1 MTDDTVFV
9 DDMMMPSTSKELRKE
24 SSSQSSDLDMR
35 KEDYYK
41 ASIMFYQKQNHSG
54 RESILMSPVSFL
66 HHQNDPNPCPVVN
79 SKFNLT
85 SNDTQDWNNIG
96 LPVPDEQ
103 SLAKTASRR
112 SLRKSNKMTLGIPSV
127 NDVNVNQSQS
137 QDNDNS
143 DTSLNSNIIKMKKR
157 EDGDGHVGDYSVKT
171 LLKKFSSGDLGNQNS
186 QEASNKINDE
196 LKHFKQN
203 SFLEISKKF
212 QTINNVEEKLS
223 PKVCLNPDP
232 NNNKPCVS
240 DSEILDNDSTVDDD
254 TIKSAPVVLSP
265 LSSVLADLRK
275 TADVKKEKSY
285 QQKQDDKLSSSTLK
299 VDEVIVTKGA
309 LQLNFNEEIIDKQLS
324 NNEGND
330 NEEETEE
337 NDADDELSRDFDSLN
352 YHHTNLQSSSTH
364 GNEIKLKPGC
374 RVRTYKKPRPEPV
387 PVIPNTSMTFQ
398 KTSLVQQQPELS
410 PAQHQTNINHQL
422 LNPNPAYESF
432 DGIRNGNISNEAN
445 HAKATLLTSP
455 STLLTSTSTLLTSP
469 STVLAAPTTSLAAPT
484 TALAAPTS
492 PTGLTD
498 SNTSQNVSDSSP
510 DNKRS
515 PSSAPYYYSDLL
527 SEEQQLALQ
536 ERLAA
541 CQSGS
546 PPPLLSRCNALNNTR
561 FLGVTSLQKGDI
573 GKRVNKIGTALNNS
587 QQQNNQSIKTVL
599 NNTHQLLDAS
609 SKFLDAERNKYE
621 AGHTL
626 QKVSDWKRCVT
637 PDLSQSSEKSRFS
650 FLDQNNGQNTIAKR
664 RSRSLEGLL
673 DAVNNECVDDN
684 HRRDHHNSGHIY
696 ENLGKF
702 AIELDCDN
710 ENGNSNNGIDNGTN
724 QKGKNE
730 NENENEKNLVDDN
743 GDDDYLDCE
752 LLRKASAKHFNE
764 TKVINKS
771 STKLL
776 TNVIS
781 NNNNHDQQ
789 TNNSVVPLVER
800 LEKSFDAEEQS
811 DKEFSDSS
819 SLSSMIELGESC
831 IDNQ

>member
-66 HHQNDPNPCPVVN
+66 LNQNDPNPCPVVN

-112 SLRKSNKMTLGIPSV
+112 SLRKSNQMTLGIPSV
-127 NDVNVNQSQS
+127 NNANVNQSQS

-143 DTSLNSNIIKMKKR
+143 DTSLNSDIIKMKKR

-171 LLKKFSSGDLGNQNS
+171 LLKKFSSGDLENQTS
-186 QEASNKINDE
+186 QETSNKINDE

-212 QTINNVEEKLS
+212 QMTINNNNVQENLS
-223 PKVCLNPDP
+223 PNICLNPDP
-232 NNNKPCVS
+232 NNNKSCVS

-254 TIKSAPVVLSP
+254 TIKSAPIVLSP

-275 TADVKKEKSY
+275 TADIKKEKSY
-285 QQKQDDKLSSSTLK
+285 QQKQDEQLSSPTLK

-324 NNEGND
+324 NNEGNN

-352 YHHTNLQSSSTH
+352 YHHTNLQSSSSSH

-387 PVIPNTSMTFQ
+387 PVIPNISMTFQ
-398 KTSLVQQQPELS
+398 RTSLVQQQPELS
-410 PAQHQTNINHQL
+410 PAQQQTNINHQL

-445 HAKATLLTSP
+445 HAKGTLLTSP
-455 STLLTSTSTLLTSP
+455 STLLTSP
-469 STVLAAPTTSLAAPT
+469 STVLAAPT

-573 GKRVNKIGTALNNS
+573 GKRVNKIGTTLNNS

-637 PDLSQSSEKSRFS
+637 PDLSQSFEKSRFS
-650 FLDQNNGQNTIAKR
+650 FLDQDNGQNTIAKR

-673 DAVNNECVDDN
+673 DAVNNEYVDGN
-684 HRRDHHNSGHIY
+684 HSRDHHNSGHIY

-702 AIELDCDN
+702 AIELNCDN
-710 ENGNSNNGIDNGTN
+710 ENGNGNSGIDDGTN
-724 QKGKNE
+724 QKGI
-730 NENENEKNLVDDN
+730 NENEKNLVDDN

-800 LEKSFDAEEQS
+800 LEKSFDAEGQS

-831 IDNQ
+831 VDNQ